1 MELIINK
8 SPFTWQSLNF
18 CDLLWTPLSILLFLF
33 SSDHSI
39 ASSSESQAIN
49 KRNCFPWTTTA
60 RKGTIYFI
68 YTCNLLI
75 PIFNTV
81 TTTKT
86 TAKLLNGLVLRA
98 PRNLMGIDIKPKL
111 NWKPSLWPR
120 KWETINK
127 FSSQVKRATFTWS
140 EGMGPKS
147 VRTGE
152 KRPICRDKSH
162 FIHQLFLNLSI
173 GWRPTATKESATVF
187 WSSSTDGWAPCCTRK
202 KKHFNS
208 CVVHSLN
215 DETEFACFGKLR
227 TIPHCSHNSQAAAAA
242 LAIGTGLL
250 LYLILLQ
257 QAKEQENT
265 KESTWLWLG
274 VCSTAAAAAHHHHSN
289 FIYSP

>member
-1 MELIINK
+1 MLCENCTCPWTSSRSSKDHHHRHWVQCSAAQFQPHIVRPSSASHNNLIGDTMELIINK

-49 KRNCFPWTTTA
+49 KRNGFPWTPTA

-75 PIFNTV
+75 PIFNKV

-140 EGMGPKS
+140 EGMGPES

-187 WSSSTDGWAPCCTRK
+187 WYSSSTGERLLALGKRSTSTVALFTPSTTRP
-202 KKHFNS
+202 NS
-208 CVVHSLN
+208 LV
-215 DETEFACFGKLR
+215 
-227 TIPHCSHNSQAAAAA
+227 
-242 LAIGTGLL
+242 LA
-250 LYLILLQ
+250 
-257 QAKEQENT
+257 N
-265 KESTWLWLG
+265 
-274 VCSTAAAAAHHHHSN
+274 
-289 FIYSP
+289 